1 MARMKELIKVIE
13 NWEDLPNSSFKS
25 GMKREMDEL
34 KELVNWDDYKK
45 GKVIKSTLKKIS
57 SASVGIRDPYA

>member
-45 GKVIKSTLKKIS
+45 GKVI
-57 SASVGIRDPYA
+57 

>member
-13 NWEDLPNSSFKS
+13 NWEELPNSSFKS

-34 KELVNWDDYKK
+34 KELVNWDDY
-45 GKVIKSTLKKIS
+45 IEDRKIS
-57 SASVGIRDPYA
+57 KEMKDA